1 MSSKSASPKQPAKTG
16 QVKTD
21 EARAQDRKAERL
33 AAALRD
39 NLKRRKSQQ
48 RARDGAAD
56 GKPADGA
63 GRSGDA

>member
-21 EARAQDRKAERL
+21 ETRAQDRKAERL

-56 GKPADGA
+56 GEPADGS
-63 GRSGDA
+63 GRSGNA